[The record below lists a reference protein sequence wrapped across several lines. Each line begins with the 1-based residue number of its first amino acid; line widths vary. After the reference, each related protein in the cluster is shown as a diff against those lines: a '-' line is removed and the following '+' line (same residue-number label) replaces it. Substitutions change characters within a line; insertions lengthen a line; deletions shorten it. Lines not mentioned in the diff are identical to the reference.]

1 MSASTPSPWLRPLQV
16 LAVALGVA
24 LAALLV
30 AWVRME
36 PLAPTVAPAPVP
48 SRPEAT
54 AADGPLVGPEVSSPT
69 QHVAVARAEG
79 TPEVDALAASGAVLF
94 GSVMRADRSPVKT
107 GFLFV
112 YRADKHVGTASLRDG
127 TFAFTGLQPGA
138 HRVSSR
144 IDDELP
150 LEQEVALTAPTTRL
164 DLVLA
169 TPWLLAVNIM
179 TPEGTPLLEDL
190 RQQLKGH
197 SLRGLLACACTEPL
211 AGDLP
216 PSNNAEVTTG
226 VGTFRGAHGLDRGA
240 AALPKQTLGVLTLP
254 PGEPLHIV
262 LLLRNHVVA
271 QMPAAPGQEEITFTL
286 GVDAVLGKLAT
297 VRVRLIDAAGAP
309 VTDASVALNDAQT
322 GGGGRKVDA
331 EGRVTLERLTPGRLD
346 LEISHATLRAP
357 RVRIDVAPGADLN
370 LGDVVLAPG
379 VPVAFDLA
387 NFEGQGFIWFYSLD
401 PLRPGWTSSAG
412 HVAVENGKAQSLS
425 LYPGRY
431 GMHATGQNGVALL
444 EIDVRQAPP
453 APVRFDLRR
462 GAALR
467 IEYSVANGAVGLEL
481 RSEAGMLVR
490 RRSVTTSMRESV
502 ELPEGTY
509 TAATTDAKGATTRRT
524 IRLTSAGALLT
535 IP

>member
-1 MSASTPSPWLRPLQV
+1 MSASSPSPWLRPLQV
-16 LAVALGVA
+16 LSVALGVA
-24 LAALLV
+24 LVALLV
-30 AWVRME
+30 AWVRLE
-36 PLAPTVAPAPVP
+36 PLAPTAAPVLEP
-48 SRPEAT
+48 SRPEAA
-54 AADGPLVGPEVSSPT
+54 AADGPLVRSDVPHPT

-79 TPEVDALAASGAVLF
+79 TPEVDAPAVSGAVLF

-112 YRADKHVGTASLRDG
+112 YHADKHVGTASLRDG
-127 TFAFTGLQPGA
+127 TFAFTGLQPGV

-164 DLVLA
+164 DLVLP
-169 TPWLLAVNIM
+169 TPWLLTVNIV

-190 RQQLKGH
+190 RQQVRGH
-197 SLRGLLACACTEPL
+197 SLRGFLACACTEPL

-226 VGTFRGAHGLDRGA
+226 VGTFRGNDPFGRA

-254 PGEPLHIV
+254 PGQPLHIV
-262 LLLRNHVVA
+262 LLLRNCLVA

-286 GVDAVLGKLAT
+286 AVDAVTGKLAT
-297 VRVRLIDAAGAP
+297 VRVRLVDAAGAP

-346 LEISHATLRAP
+346 LEISHRTLRAP
-357 RVRIDVAPGADLN
+357 RARIDVAPGADLD
-370 LGDVVLAPG
+370 LGDIVLAPG

-387 NFEGQGFIWFYSLD
+387 NFEGKGFVWFYSLD

-412 HVAVENGKAQSLS
+412 HVAVENGKAQSFS
-425 LYPGRY
+425 LHPGRY
-431 GMHATGQNGVALL
+431 GMYATGQNGVALL
-444 EIDVRQAPP
+444 EVDVHQAPP
-453 APVRFDLRR
+453 APIRFDLRR

-467 IEYSVANGAVGLEL
+467 IEYSVASGAVGLEL
-481 RSEAGMLVR
+481 WSEAGMLVR

-502 ELPEGTY
+502 ELPEGSY
-509 TAATTDAKGATTRRT
+509 TAAITDAKGITTRRT
-524 IRLTSAGALLT
+524 LRLTSAGALLT

>member
-1 MSASTPSPWLRPLQV
+1 MSTFSPSPWQRPLQI

-36 PLAPTVAPAPVP
+36 PLAPTVAPGPVP

-54 AADGPLVGPEVSSPT
+54 TADGPRVQPDASRPT
-69 QHVAVARAEG
+69 PQIALARAEG
-79 TPEVDALAASGAVLF
+79 TPEVDAPAASGAVLF
-94 GSVMRADRSPVKT
+94 GSVLRADRSPVKT
-107 GFLFV
+107 GSLFV
-112 YRADKHVGTASLRDG
+112 YRADKHVGIASLRDG
-127 TFAFTGLQPGA
+127 TFAFTGLQPGV
-138 HRVSSR
+138 HRVTSR

-169 TPWLLAVNIM
+169 TPWLLAVNLV
-179 TPEGTPLLEDL
+179 TPAGTPLLDDL
-190 RQQLKGH
+190 RQQVKGQFF
-197 SLRGLLACACTEPL
+197 RGLLACACTEPL

-226 VGTFRGAHGLDRGA
+226 VGTFRGNDGFDRA

-262 LLLRNHVVA
+262 LLLRNYVVA
-271 QMPAAPGQEEITFTL
+271 QMPASPGQEEITFTL
-286 GVDAVLGKLAT
+286 GLDAVLGKLAT

-331 EGRVTLERLTPGRLD
+331 EGRVTLDRLTPGRLN
-346 LEISHATLRAP
+346 LEISHARLRAP
-357 RVRIDVAPGADLN
+357 RARIDVAPGADLD
-370 LGDVVLAPG
+370 LGDLVLAPG

-387 NFEGQGFIWFYSLD
+387 NFEGKGFLWFYSLD
-401 PLRPGWTSSAG
+401 PLRPGWTASAG
-412 HVAVENGKAQSLS
+412 HVAVENGKAQTFS

-431 GMHATGQNGVALL
+431 GMHATGENGVALL
-444 EIDVRQAPP
+444 EVDLRQGPAAPI
-453 APVRFDLRR
+453 RFDLRR

-467 IEYSVANGAVGLEL
+467 IEYSVASGAVGLEL
-481 RSEAGMLVR
+481 WSEAGMLVR
-490 RRSVTTSMRESV
+490 RRSVTTTMRESV

-509 TAATTDAKGATTRRT
+509 TAAVTDAKGITTRRA
-524 IRLTSAGALLT
+524 IRLTGAGALLT
-535 IP
+535 VP